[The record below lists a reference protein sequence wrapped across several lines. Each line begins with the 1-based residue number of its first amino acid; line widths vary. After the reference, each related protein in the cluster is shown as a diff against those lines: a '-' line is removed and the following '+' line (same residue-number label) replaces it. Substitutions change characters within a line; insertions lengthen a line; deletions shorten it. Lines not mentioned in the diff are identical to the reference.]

1 MLKIPSN
8 SIVAYS
14 SHLIL
19 KAKSTIVY
27 ILNILHSTAIALF
40 LQLEEEAHLLT
51 RKCKNSAERE
61 NGEWCVFR
69 ETDSLRFEIH
79 YLRILYYFFCHS
91 IYLQS
96 V

>member
-51 RKCKNSAERE
+51 RKCKN
-61 NGEWCVFR
+61 
-69 ETDSLRFEIH
+69 
-79 YLRILYYFFCHS
+79 
-91 IYLQS
+91 
-96 V
+96 